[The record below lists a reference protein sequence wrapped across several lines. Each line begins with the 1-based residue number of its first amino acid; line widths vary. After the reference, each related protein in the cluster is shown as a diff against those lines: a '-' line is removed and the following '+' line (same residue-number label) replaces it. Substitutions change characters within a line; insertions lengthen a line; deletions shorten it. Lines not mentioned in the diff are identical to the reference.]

1 MSITEASRFQLRT
14 AIGQILSEEA
24 ADTLMELLP
33 PVGWADV
40 ATKTDLQHLR
50 DELKAE
56 IHSLRVATKT
66 DLQHLREELKAE
78 IHSLR
83 VATKT
88 DLQHLRDELKA
99 DMLNLRNEFKSD
111 IHALRNEFKAD
122 IQALQLSFE
131 TTLEKRLHEQTK
143 WFITTM
149 IAMNA
154 VTVAVA
160 VALSK
165 LI

>member
-33 PVGWADV
+33 TVGWADV
-40 ATKTDLQHLR
+40 ATKTDLQHL
-50 DELKAE
+50 
-56 IHSLRVATKT
+56 H
-66 DLQHLREELKAE
+66 
-78 IHSLR
+78 
-83 VATKT
+83 
-88 DLQHLRDELKA
+88 DELKA
-99 DMLNLRNEFKSD
+99 DILN
-111 IHALRNEFKAD
+111 LRNEFKAD

>member
-50 DELKAE
+50 
-56 IHSLRVATKT
+56 
-66 DLQHLREELKAE
+66 EELKAD
-78 IHSLR
+78 I
-83 VATKT
+83 
-88 DLQHLRDELKA
+88 
-99 DMLNLRNEFKSD
+99 LNLRNEFKSD

-122 IQALQLSFE
+122 IQALQLSSE

>member
-66 DLQHLREELKAE
+66 DLQHLR
-78 IHSLR
+78 
-83 VATKT
+83 
-88 DLQHLRDELKA
+88 
-99 DMLNLRNEFKSD
+99 
-111 IHALRNEFKAD
+111 NEFKAD

>member
-40 ATKTDLQHLR
+40 ATKTDLQYLR
-50 DELKAE
+50 DELK
-56 IHSLRVATKT
+56 S
-66 DLQHLREELKAE
+66 
-78 IHSLR
+78 
-83 VATKT
+83 
-88 DLQHLRDELKA
+88 
-99 DMLNLRNEFKSD
+99 DMLNL
-111 IHALRNEFKAD
+111 
-122 IQALQLSFE
+122 QLTIE
-131 TTLEKRLHEQTK
+131 VNVRKLIHEQTK
-143 WFITTM
+143 WLITTM

>member
-14 AIGQILSEEA
+14 AIGLILSEEA

-50 DELKAE
+50 DELKSD
-56 IHSLRVATKT
+56 IHSLRN
-66 DLQHLREELKAE
+66 ELKGD
-78 IHSLR
+78 IQNLR

-88 DLQHLRDELKA
+88 DLQHLRDELKG
-99 DMLNLRNEFKSD
+99 DMR
-111 IHALRNEFKAD
+111 
-122 IQALQLSFE
+122 ALQLTIEATFE
-131 TTLEKRLHEQTK
+131 MRLHEQTR
-143 WFITTM
+143 WLITTM
-149 IAMNA
+149 IAMN
-154 VTVAVA
+154 TVMLAA
-160 VALSK
+160 SVALSK

>member
-1 MSITEASRFQLRT
+1 MSITEASRFQIRT

-40 ATKTDLQHLR
+40 ATKTDLHYLNGDIQNLR
-50 DELKAE
+50 NELKSD
-56 IHSLRVATKT
+56 IDSLRN
-66 DLQHLREELKAE
+66 ELKSD
-78 IHSLR
+78 INSLR
-83 VATKT
+83 N
-88 DLQHLRDELKA
+88 ELKG
-99 DMLNLRNEFKSD
+99 DMLNL
-111 IHALRNEFKAD
+111 
-122 IQALQLSFE
+122 QLTIE
-131 TTLEKRLHEQTK
+131 VNVRKLIHEQTK
-143 WFITTM
+143 WLITTM

>member
-14 AIGQILSEEA
+14 AIGQILNGEA

-50 DELKAE
+50 DELKSD
-56 IHSLRVATKT
+56 IQSLRN
-66 DLQHLREELKAE
+66 ELKG
-78 IHSLR
+78 
-83 VATKT
+83 
-88 DLQHLRDELKA
+88 
-99 DMLNLRNEFKSD
+99 DMLNL
-111 IHALRNEFKAD
+111 
-122 IQALQLSFE
+122 QLTIE
-131 TTLEKRLHEQTK
+131 VNVRKLIHEQTK
-143 WFITTM
+143 WLITTM

>member
-14 AIGQILSEEA
+14 AIGLILSEEA

-50 DELKAE
+50 DELKGD
-56 IHSLRVATKT
+56 INSLRVATKS
-66 DLQHLREELKAE
+66 DLQHLRNELKSD
-78 IHSLR
+78 INSLR
-83 VATKT
+83 N
-88 DLQHLRDELKA
+88 ELKG
-99 DMLNLRNEFKSD
+99 DMLNL
-111 IHALRNEFKAD
+111 
-122 IQALQLSFE
+122 QLTIE
-131 TTLEKRLHEQTK
+131 VNVRKLIHEQTK
-143 WFITTM
+143 WLITTM

>member
-50 DELKAE
+50 DELK
-56 IHSLRVATKT
+56 S
-66 DLQHLREELKAE
+66 
-78 IHSLR
+78 
-83 VATKT
+83 
-88 DLQHLRDELKA
+88 
-99 DMLNLRNEFKSD
+99 DMLNL
-111 IHALRNEFKAD
+111 
-122 IQALQLSFE
+122 QLTIE
-131 TTLEKRLHEQTK
+131 IAIEKRIHEQTK
-143 WFITTM
+143 WLITTM
-149 IAMNA
+149 IAMN
-154 VTVAVA
+154 TVMLAA
-160 VALSK
+160 SVALSK

>member
-1 MSITEASRFQLRT
+1 MGL
-14 AIGQILSEEA
+14 ILSEEA

-50 DELKAE
+50 DELKG
-56 IHSLRVATKT
+56 
-66 DLQHLREELKAE
+66 
-78 IHSLR
+78 
-83 VATKT
+83 
-88 DLQHLRDELKA
+88 
-99 DMLNLRNEFKSD
+99 DMLNL
-111 IHALRNEFKAD
+111 
-122 IQALQLSFE
+122 QLTIE
-131 TTLEKRLHEQTK
+131 VGVRELIHEQTK
-143 WFITTM
+143 WLITTM

>member
-50 DELKAE
+50 DELKA
-56 IHSLRVATKT
+56 
-66 DLQHLREELKAE
+66 
-78 IHSLR
+78 
-83 VATKT
+83 
-88 DLQHLRDELKA
+88 
-99 DMLNLRNEFKSD
+99 
-111 IHALRNEFKAD
+111 D
-122 IQALQLSFE
+122 IQALQLSIE

>member
-1 MSITEASRFQLRT
+1 MGL
-14 AIGQILSEEA
+14 ILSEEA

-40 ATKTDLQHLR
+40 ATKTDIQYLRDEMQHLR
-50 DELKAE
+50 DELKG
-56 IHSLRVATKT
+56 
-66 DLQHLREELKAE
+66 
-78 IHSLR
+78 
-83 VATKT
+83 
-88 DLQHLRDELKA
+88 
-99 DMLNLRNEFKSD
+99 DMLNL
-111 IHALRNEFKAD
+111 
-122 IQALQLSFE
+122 QLTIE
-131 TTLEKRLHEQTK
+131 VNVRKLIHEQTK
-143 WFITTM
+143 WLITTM

>member
-1 MSITEASRFQLRT
+1 M
-14 AIGQILSEEA
+14 GQILNGEA

-50 DELKAE
+50 DELKG
-56 IHSLRVATKT
+56 
-66 DLQHLREELKAE
+66 
-78 IHSLR
+78 
-83 VATKT
+83 
-88 DLQHLRDELKA
+88 
-99 DMLNLRNEFKSD
+99 DMLNL
-111 IHALRNEFKAD
+111 
-122 IQALQLSFE
+122 QLTIE
-131 TTLEKRLHEQTK
+131 VGVRKLIHEQTK
-143 WFITTM
+143 WLITTM

-165 LI
+165 LL

>member
-14 AIGQILSEEA
+14 AIGLILSEEA

-50 DELKAE
+50 DELKGD
-56 IHSLRVATKT
+56 INSLRVATKS
-66 DLQHLREELKAE
+66 DLQHLRNELKSD
-78 IHSLR
+78 IQSLR
-83 VATKT
+83 N
-88 DLQHLRDELKA
+88 ELKG
-99 DMLNLRNEFKSD
+99 DMLNL
-111 IHALRNEFKAD
+111 
-122 IQALQLSFE
+122 QLTIE
-131 TTLEKRLHEQTK
+131 VNVRKLIHEQTK
-143 WFITTM
+143 WLITTM

>member
-50 DELKAE
+50 DELKAD
-56 IHSLRVATKT
+56 I
-66 DLQHLREELKAE
+66 
-78 IHSLR
+78 
-83 VATKT
+83 
-88 DLQHLRDELKA
+88 QHLRDELKA

-111 IHALRNEFKAD
+111 IHALRVEFKAD

>member
-50 DELKAE
+50 
-56 IHSLRVATKT
+56 
-66 DLQHLREELKAE
+66 EELKAE

-88 DLQHLRDELKA
+88 DLQHLRD
-99 DMLNLRNEFKSD
+99 
-111 IHALRNEFKAD
+111 EFKAD

>member
-33 PVGWADV
+33 PVGWAD
-40 ATKTDLQHLR
+40 
-50 DELKAE
+50 
-56 IHSLRVATKT
+56 I
-66 DLQHLREELKAE
+66 
-78 IHSLR
+78 
-83 VATKT
+83 ATKT

-99 DMLNLRNEFKSD
+99 D
-111 IHALRNEFKAD
+111 
-122 IQALQLSFE
+122 IQALQLSIE

-143 WFITTM
+143 WFNTTM

-160 VALSK
+160 VA
-165 LI
+165 

>member
-50 DELKAE
+50 DELKGD
-56 IHSLRVATKT
+56 INSLRVATKT
-66 DLQHLREELKAE
+66 D
-78 IHSLR
+78 I
-83 VATKT
+83 
-88 DLQHLRDELKA
+88 QHLRDELKGDIDSLRNELKA
-99 DMLNLRNEFKSD
+99 DIQNLRNEVKGDMLNLQLTIEVNVRK
-111 IHALRNEFKAD
+111 L
-122 IQALQLSFE
+122 IQ
-131 TTLEKRLHEQTK
+131 EQTK
-143 WFITTM
+143 WLITTM

>member
-1 MSITEASRFQLRT
+1 M
-14 AIGQILSEEA
+14 GQILSEEA

-40 ATKTDLQHLR
+40 ATKTDLQYLR
-50 DELKAE
+50 DELK
-56 IHSLRVATKT
+56 S
-66 DLQHLREELKAE
+66 
-78 IHSLR
+78 
-83 VATKT
+83 
-88 DLQHLRDELKA
+88 
-99 DMLNLRNEFKSD
+99 DMLNL
-111 IHALRNEFKAD
+111 
-122 IQALQLSFE
+122 QLTIE
-131 TTLEKRLHEQTK
+131 IAIEKRIHEQTK
-143 WFITTM
+143 WLITTM

>member
-50 DELKAE
+50 
-56 IHSLRVATKT
+56 
-66 DLQHLREELKAE
+66 EELKAE

-99 DMLNLRNEFKSD
+99 DMLN
-111 IHALRNEFKAD
+111 LRNEFKAD

>member
-1 MSITEASRFQLRT
+1 
-14 AIGQILSEEA
+14 
-24 ADTLMELLP
+24 MELLP

-50 DELKAE
+50 
-56 IHSLRVATKT
+56 
-66 DLQHLREELKAE
+66 EELKAD
-78 IHSLR
+78 I
-83 VATKT
+83 
-88 DLQHLRDELKA
+88 
-99 DMLNLRNEFKSD
+99 LNLRNEFKS
-111 IHALRNEFKAD
+111 D

>member
-14 AIGQILSEEA
+14 AMGLILSEEA

-40 ATKTDLQHLR
+40 ATKTDIQHLR
-50 DELKAE
+50 DEM
-56 IHSLRVATKT
+56 
-66 DLQHLREELKAE
+66 QHLRNELKG
-78 IHSLR
+78 
-83 VATKT
+83 
-88 DLQHLRDELKA
+88 
-99 DMLNLRNEFKSD
+99 DMLNL
-111 IHALRNEFKAD
+111 
-122 IQALQLSFE
+122 QLTIEVSVRK
-131 TTLEKRLHEQTK
+131 LIHEQTK
-143 WFITTM
+143 WLITTM

>member
-14 AIGQILSEEA
+14 AIGQILNEEA

-40 ATKTDLQHLR
+40 ATKTDIQHLR
-50 DELKAE
+50 DEM
-56 IHSLRVATKT
+56 
-66 DLQHLREELKAE
+66 QHLRNELKG
-78 IHSLR
+78 
-83 VATKT
+83 
-88 DLQHLRDELKA
+88 
-99 DMLNLRNEFKSD
+99 DMLNL
-111 IHALRNEFKAD
+111 
-122 IQALQLSFE
+122 QLTIE
-131 TTLEKRLHEQTK
+131 VGVRKLIHEQTK
-143 WFITTM
+143 WLITTM

>member
-1 MSITEASRFQLRT
+1 MQARSWGQWPFLNSTTPAHILDMSITEASRFQLRT

-50 DELKAE
+50 DELK
-56 IHSLRVATKT
+56 T
-66 DLQHLREELKAE
+66 D
-78 IHSLR
+78 I
-83 VATKT
+83 
-88 DLQHLRDELKA
+88 QHLRDELKA

-111 IHALRNEFKAD
+111 IHALRVEFKAD

>member
-14 AIGQILSEEA
+14 AMGQILSEEA

-40 ATKTDLQHLR
+40 ATKTDLQHL
-50 DELKAE
+50 
-56 IHSLRVATKT
+56 
-66 DLQHLREELKAE
+66 
-78 IHSLR
+78 
-83 VATKT
+83 
-88 DLQHLRDELKA
+88 
-99 DMLNLRNEFKSD
+99 
-111 IHALRNEFKAD
+111 
-122 IQALQLSFE
+122 QLTIE
-131 TTLEKRLHEQTK
+131 VNVRKLIHEQTK
-143 WFITTM
+143 WLITTM
-149 IAMNA
+149 IAMNT

>member
-40 ATKTDLQHLR
+40 ATKTDLHYLNGAIQNLR
-50 DELKAE
+50 NELKSD
-56 IHSLRVATKT
+56 IDSLRN
-66 DLQHLREELKAE
+66 ELKSD
-78 IHSLR
+78 IQSLR
-83 VATKT
+83 N
-88 DLQHLRDELKA
+88 ELKG
-99 DMLNLRNEFKSD
+99 DMLNL
-111 IHALRNEFKAD
+111 
-122 IQALQLSFE
+122 QLTIE
-131 TTLEKRLHEQTK
+131 VNVRKLIHEQTK
-143 WFITTM
+143 WLITTM

>member
-1 MSITEASRFQLRT
+1 MPAHIIDMSITEASRFQLRT

-40 ATKTDLQHLR
+40 ATKTDLQHL
-50 DELKAE
+50 
-56 IHSLRVATKT
+56 
-66 DLQHLREELKAE
+66 
-78 IHSLR
+78 
-83 VATKT
+83 
-88 DLQHLRDELKA
+88 
-99 DMLNLRNEFKSD
+99 
-111 IHALRNEFKAD
+111 
-122 IQALQLSFE
+122 QLTIE
-131 TTLEKRLHEQTK
+131 VNVRKLIHEQTK
-143 WFITTM
+143 WLITTM

>member
-33 PVGWADV
+33 TVGWADV
-40 ATKTDLQHLR
+40 ATKTDLQHL
-50 DELKAE
+50 
-56 IHSLRVATKT
+56 H
-66 DLQHLREELKAE
+66 
-78 IHSLR
+78 
-83 VATKT
+83 
-88 DLQHLRDELKA
+88 DELKA
-99 DMLNLRNEFKSD
+99 D
-111 IHALRNEFKAD
+111 IHALRVEFKAD
-122 IQALQLSFE
+122 IHALQLSFE

>member
-50 DELKAE
+50 DELKAD
-56 IHSLRVATKT
+56 I
-66 DLQHLREELKAE
+66 
-78 IHSLR
+78 
-83 VATKT
+83 
-88 DLQHLRDELKA
+88 
-99 DMLNLRNEFKSD
+99 LNLRNEFKSD